1 MKGVGVVKRNC
12 CCCSNSCSF
21 IIFVYQLLLF
31 LLSFSFLFFYC
42 SSFLF
47 YLFNFNNLS
56 STVNN
61 YYSFFIFP
69 FLDFHE
75 NFVSKQIIERKKE
88 HQF

>member
-1 MKGVGVVKRNC
+1 MKGVGGIIVVKRNC
-12 CCCSNSCSF
+12 CCCSCSF
-21 IIFVYQLLLF
+21 IIFVYQLLLFLF

-47 YLFNFNNLS
+47 YLFNNLS

-75 NFVSKQIIERKKE
+75 NFVSKQIIENY
-88 HQF
+88 